1 VCKVWALDKDE
12 AGVSGVVFC
21 AQKDFSRASECFAFG
36 GGECAKH
43 QIPTVLGSAMW
54 FNNTITSSP
63 LVFDGTLSRF
73 ISLSI
78 FYSRLLHAEHTLNLL
93 L

>member
-1 VCKVWALDKDE
+1 LDKDE

-43 QIPTVLGSAMW
+43 QIPTVLGLAMW
-54 FNNTITSSP
+54 FNTTTSSP
-63 LVFDGTLSRF
+63 LALAGTSSKVV
-73 ISLSI
+73 SLLI